1 MRQQGSAALDT
12 LAKRRGAGN
21 AAGEFTRVDHEVAVI
36 GGGILGVGAAQAC
49 AAAGYRCVVVEQSDW
64 AAGTSSRS
72 SKLIHGGLRYLETGQ
87 LSLVRESL
95 RERAILLKIAPH
107 LVHPLAFRIP
117 VYRSTRRR
125 PLTLAAGLG
134 LYALLAGMT
143 RLARFSATVPGRMPA
158 SLRRAG
164 LKPEGLQTV
173 FRYFDAQTDDVQLT
187 RAVLH
192 SAQSLG
198 VDARCPSR
206 LVAAE
211 REEAGYRIT
220 LDEGGERRELRCAYV
235 VNAGGPWI
243 NEVLT
248 CISPT
253 AAHRP
258 IDRVLGSHLVLE
270 EAVHDEGFYLESPI
284 DQRAVFV
291 LPWQGRTLLGTT
303 ERPFDG
309 DPAQISV
316 NVNDRAYLLDT
327 LRHYFPDLRPRI
339 HREFAGVRVLPQGD
353 GRAFQRPR
361 DCVFHVD
368 PAHPR
373 LLSLYGG
380 KLTGYRHTGQ
390 DVVAKVRQ
398 VLGARTPVADTAT
411 LRLPQP

>member
-1 MRQQGSAALDT
+1 MH
-12 LAKRRGAGN
+12 
-21 AAGEFTRVDHEVAVI
+21 VDHEVAVI

-49 AAAGYRCVVVEQSDW
+49 AAAGYSCVLVEQTDW

-95 RERAILLKIAPH
+95 KERAILLKIAPH

-117 VYRSTRRR
+117 VYRSTSRR

-134 LYALLAGMT
+134 LYAVLAGLT
-143 RLARFSATVPGRMPA
+143 PLARFSATWPGRMPET
-158 SLRRAG
+158 LRRIG
-164 LKPEGLQTV
+164 LKQDGLQTV

-187 RAVLH
+187 RAVLR
-192 SAQSLG
+192 SAQALG
-198 VDARCPSR
+198 AQARCPAR
-206 LVAAE
+206 LLAAE
-211 REEAGYRIT
+211 QEEGGYTLT
-220 LDEGGERRELRCAYV
+220 LDEGGQRRALRCVYL
-235 VNAGGPWI
+235 VNAGGPWV
-243 NEVLT
+243 NEVLA
-248 CISPT
+248 CITPT
-253 AAHRP
+253 ATHRN

-270 EAVHDEGFYLESPI
+270 NAIHDEAFYLESPV

-291 LPWQGRTLLGTT
+291 LPWQGGTLLGTT
-303 ERPFDG
+303 ERPFEG
-309 DPAQISV
+309 DPVLAAVSAD
-316 NVNDRAYLLDT
+316 DREYLLAT
-327 LRHYFPDLRPRI
+327 LRHYFPDVQPRI
-339 HREFAGVRVLPQGD
+339 VREFAGVRVLPQGD

-398 VLGARTPVADTAT
+398 ALGPRPPKADTAC
-411 LRLPQP
+411 LRLPDPA

>member
-1 MRQQGSAALDT
+1 M
-12 LAKRRGAGN
+12 
-21 AAGEFTRVDHEVAVI
+21 DHEVAVI

-49 AAAGYRCVVVEQSDW
+49 AAAGYSCVVVEQTDW

-117 VYRSTRRR
+117 VYRTTRRR
-125 PLTLAAGLG
+125 PAILAAGLG
-134 LYALLAGMT
+134 LYAVLAGLT
-143 RLARFSATVPGRMPA
+143 TLARFSATFPGRMPA
-158 SLRRAG
+158 TLRRAG
-164 LKPEGLQTV
+164 LKTDGLQTV

-187 RAVLH
+187 RAVLR
-192 SAQSLG
+192 SAQALG
-198 VDARCPSR
+198 VEARCPSR

-211 REEAGYRIT
+211 REEGGYKLT
-220 LDEGGERRELRCAYV
+220 LDEGGQRRELRCGYV

-243 NEVLT
+243 NEVLACVT
-248 CISPT
+248 PT
-253 AAHRP
+253 VTPRR

-270 EAVHDEGFYLESPI
+270 EQVHDEAFYLESP
-284 DQRAVFV
+284 DDGRAVFV

-303 ERPFDG
+303 ERPFEG
-309 DPAQISV
+309 DPAQVAV
-316 NVNDRAYLLDT
+316 NINDRAYLLGT
-327 LRHYFPDLRPRI
+327 LRHYFPDARPRI
-339 HREFAGVRVLPQGD
+339 HHEFAGVRVLPLGD
-353 GRAFQRPR
+353 DRAFQRPR

-368 PAHPR
+368 AAHPN
-373 LLSLYGG
+373 LVSLYGG

-398 VLGARTPVADTAT
+398 ALGARTPKANTAT
-411 LRLPQP
+411 LRLPDPA

>member
-1 MRQQGSAALDT
+1 M
-12 LAKRRGAGN
+12 
-21 AAGEFTRVDHEVAVI
+21 RVDHDVAVI

-49 AAAGYRCVVVEQSDW
+49 AAAGYRCVVVEQDDW

-95 RERAILLKIAPH
+95 RERAILLKIAPQ

-117 VYRSTRRR
+117 VYRTTRRR
-125 PLTLAAGLG
+125 PMTLAAGLG
-134 LYALLAGMT
+134 LYALLSGMT
-143 RLARFSATVPGRMPA
+143 RLARFSATCPGRMPA

-164 LKPEGLQTV
+164 LAPDGLQTV
-173 FRYFDAQTDDVQLT
+173 FRYFDAQTDDVLLT
-187 RAVLH
+187 RAVLR

-198 VDARCPSR
+198 VEARCPSR

-211 REEAGYRIT
+211 REDAGYRLT
-220 LDEGGERRELRCAYV
+220 LEEGGQRRELRCGYV

-243 NEVLT
+243 NDVLA
-248 CISPT
+248 CFAPT
-253 AAHRP
+253 TTHRP
-258 IDRVLGSHLVLE
+258 IDRILGTHLVLE
-270 EAVHDEGFYLESPI
+270 EVVHDEAFYLESPI

-303 ERPFDG
+303 GRPFDG
-309 DPAQISV
+309 DPARVAV
-316 NVNDRAYLLDT
+316 NVNDRTYLLT
-327 LRHYFPDLRPRI
+327 TMRHYFPDLRPRI
-339 HREFAGVRVLPQGD
+339 FSEFAGVRVLPQGD

-373 LLSLYGG
+373 LVSLYGG

-398 VLGARTPVADTAT
+398 ALGARTPVAHTAR
-411 LRLPQP
+411 LRLPDPA